1 MAGRIPQE
9 FIDDLLGRIDIV
21 EVIDARVSLRKAGR
35 EFKAC
40 CPFHNEKTPSFTV
53 SAGKQFYHC
62 FGCGAHGNAI
72 GFLMEYEHLGFID
85 AIEELAHTAGLE
97 IPRDT
102 TVDRPGGNL
111 TTLLERADH
120 FYRRQ
125 LREHPARQKVI
136 DYLRGRDLSG
146 EIVTAFGIG
155 YAPPGRD
162 RLMKTLLGEG
172 ISEKDL
178 IVAGLAIERDEG
190 GCYDRFRDR
199 IMFPIRDRRGRTIAF
214 GGRTL
219 SQNDTT
225 PKYLNS
231 PETPL
236 FHKGRELYGLFEAR
250 MHERHLHRL
259 LVVEGYMDV
268 VALAQHDI
276 HYAVAT
282 LGTATTPDHLERLFR
297 VTQDVLFCFDGDR
310 AGREAAWRALENA
323 LSLLR
328 EGRQIGFL
336 FLPEGE
342 DPDSLVRKEG
352 KEAFEQRLLQ
362 ARPLSDYFFERLTSG
377 VDMNSLD
384 GRARLIERSRPLFG
398 KLPDSVFRDMM
409 IQRLAELSGTHST
422 EIKKRLFGAPPA
434 PGPVS
439 PNPNARLVRT
449 PVRLA
454 IALLLNRT
462 ELAAKAGDM
471 DRFQEIGVPGMTL
484 LAQLIELL
492 RTHPHINVAA
502 LLERYRGTQ
511 TGQILE
517 RLAQWQPEIPETLYE
532 TEFLDIL
539 NHLER
544 RHSMEKQLLD
554 KAAQGILNAEE
565 REILRN
571 LSKGQR
577 VKPYNKSPD

>member
-9 FIDDLLGRIDIV
+9 FIDELLGRVDIV
-21 EVIDARVSLRKAGR
+21 EVIDARVPLRKAGR

-53 SAGKQFYHC
+53 SSSKQFYHC

-85 AIEELAHTAGLE
+85 AIEELAHGVGLE
-97 IPRDT
+97 IPRT
-102 TVDRPGGNL
+102 TTIDRSGGTL
-111 TTLLERADH
+111 IALLEQADR
-120 FYRRQ
+120 FYRHQ
-125 LREHPARQKVI
+125 LREHPTRQKVI
-136 DYLRGRDLSG
+136 EYLRGRGLSG
-146 EIVTAFGIG
+146 GIVNAFGIG

-162 RLMKTLLGEG
+162 RLVKALLGKG
-172 ISEKDL
+172 ASEKDL
-178 IVAGLAIERDEG
+178 IVAGLALEQDKG
-190 GCYDRFRDR
+190 SCYDRFRNR
-199 IMFPIRDRRGRTIAF
+199 IMFPIRDRRGRTLAF
-214 GGRTL
+214 GGRAL
-219 SQNDTT
+219 GHSDTA

-236 FHKGRELYGLFEAR
+236 FHKGQELYGLFEAR

-276 HYAVAT
+276 HYTVAT
-282 LGTATTPDHLERLFR
+282 LGTATTSEHLERLFR
-297 VTQDVLFCFDGDR
+297 ITQDVLFCFDGDR

-323 LSLLR
+323 LPLLR
-328 EGRQIGFL
+328 EGRQISFL

-352 KEAFEQRLLQ
+352 KHTFEQRLLQ
-362 ARPLSDYFFERLTSG
+362 ACPLSDYFFDHLTAE
-377 VDMNSLD
+377 VDMNTLD
-384 GRARLIERSRPLFG
+384 GRARLIERSRSLFS

-409 IQRLAELSGTHST
+409 VQRLAELSRTHAA
-422 EIKKRLFGAPPA
+422 EIKKRLFSAPRAPKPVPA
-434 PGPVS
+434 D
-439 PNPNARLVRT
+439 PNARLVRT

-454 IALLLNRT
+454 IALLLTRT

-471 DRFQEIGVPGMTL
+471 NRFQGIGVPGMAL

-492 RTHPHINVAA
+492 QTHPHINVAA
-502 LLERYRGTQ
+502 LLERYRGTE

-517 RLAQWQPEIPETLYE
+517 RLTQWQPEIPETLYE
-532 TEFLDIL
+532 AEFLDIL

-544 RHSMEKQLLD
+544 RYSLEKQLLN
-554 KAAQGILNAEE
+554 KAAQGELNAEE
-565 REILRN
+565 REMLRN

-577 VKPYNKSPD
+577 VKPYNKSPN